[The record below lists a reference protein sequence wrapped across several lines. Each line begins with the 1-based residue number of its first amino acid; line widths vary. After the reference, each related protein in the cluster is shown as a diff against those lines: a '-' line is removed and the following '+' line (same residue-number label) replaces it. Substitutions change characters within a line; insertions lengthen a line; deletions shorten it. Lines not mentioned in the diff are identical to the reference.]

1 MFSLARIRTH
11 KPLITKSDLSS
22 KVKYTQFIR
31 SGSELK
37 KFLLNN
43 TSNNDNIKVEPSSD
57 ALIAN
62 DETTSQL
69 RNNLLNE
76 NVNVTVCQLEH
87 KSDSL
92 YNNEI
97 IKRVLKMKH
106 NV

>member
-11 KPLITKSDLSS
+11 NKPLITKSDLSG
-22 KVKYTQFIR
+22 KLKYTQFIR

-43 TSNNDNIKVEPSSD
+43 TSNIKVEPSSD

-76 NVNVTVCQLEH
+76 NVNVAACQLEH
-87 KSDSL
+87 TPDSL

>member
-69 RNNLLNE
+69 RNN
-76 NVNVTVCQLEH
+76 VTVCQLEH

>member
-1 MFSLARIRTH
+1 M
-11 KPLITKSDLSS
+11 
-22 KVKYTQFIR
+22 
-31 SGSELK
+31 
-37 KFLLNN
+37 
-43 TSNNDNIKVEPSSD
+43 EPSSD

-106 NV
+106 NDAINLKQYTINYFKWGLNI